1 MKEFIRNNET
11 GILEVWEDGK
21 KAGEILT
28 MEDSLT
34 PDWQKAEKKEDE
46 E

>member
-1 MKEFIRNNET
+1 MKEFIRNNEA
-11 GILEVWEDGK
+11 GISEVWEDGK
-21 KAGEILT
+21 KVGEFLT
-28 MEDSLT
+28 MGDSLT